1 MALMDKDLLKGK
13 KALVVGIAN
22 ESSIAYGCAKMLKKA
37 GADLAITYLN
47 DKAKPFVDKIAD
59 ELEPSIYLKCDVTSE
74 QDVVNV
80 FKEIE
85 NKWQGIDILVH
96 SIAFAPKKDLQG
108 PLVHCS
114 KEGFL
119 MAMDISCHSF
129 IHMANLASPLM
140 KKGGT
145 LFAMSFHGS
154 QKIVEHYN
162 LMGPVK
168 AALES
173 AVRYMAF
180 ELGSQNIRVIAIS
193 PGPVKTRAA
202 SGLEE
207 FDKLIQ
213 RAQES
218 SPLKSLAD
226 ILDIG
231 AMVTYLSTDYAKN
244 ITGDTIYIDAGFHLL
259 G

>member
-1 MALMDKDLLKGK
+1 MDNNLLKGK

-22 ESSIAYGCAKMLKKA
+22 DNSIAYGCAKMLKMA

-47 DKAKPFVDKIAD
+47 EKAKPYVDKIAE
-59 ELEPSIYLKCDVTSE
+59 ELNPDIYLKCDVTSE
-74 QDVVNV
+74 HDLEYV
-80 FKEIE
+80 FQEIQT
-85 NKWQGIDILVH
+85 KWQEINILIH

-108 PLVHCS
+108 PLVECT

-119 MAMDISCHSF
+119 LAMDVSCHSF
-129 IHMANLASPLM
+129 IRMANLANPLM
-140 KKGGT
+140 KKGGVM
-145 LFAMSFHGS
+145 FAMSFHGS
-154 QKIVEHYN
+154 QKIVEHYD

-173 AVRYMAF
+173 TVRYLAF

-207 FDKLIQ
+207 FDKLIE
-213 RAQES
+213 RAQEK

-226 ILDIG
+226 IFDVG